1 MNMYILYMVQKNN
14 TNTGPYYRLSASF
27 MYGVCYCNRQPAEIW
42 LEKLAELPAAPATV
56 EGGGGARRAS
66 SARNATGFDEDSDSD
81 DGKQM

>member
-1 MNMYILYMVQKNN
+1 MM
-14 TNTGPYYRLSASF
+14 GADSSF
-27 MYGVCYCNRQPAEIW
+27 ATICANRQPSEIW

-66 SARNATGFDEDSDSD
+66 SVRNATGFDEDTDSD